1 MDIST
6 TVASLLERALPLPA
20 GDRKACLNERGAG
33 PTTSR
38 LRRLSGTIRVIR
50 KGDQVWTPRWFRPMK

>member
-6 TVASLLERALPLPA
+6 TIASLPERALPLSA

-33 PTTSR
+33 PAKSR
-38 LRRLSGTIRVIR
+38 LRRFSGTIRVIR
-50 KGDQVWTPRWFRPMK
+50 KGNQARTPRWPRPMK

>member
-6 TVASLLERALPLPA
+6 TVASLPERALPLPA

-33 PTTSR
+33 PAKSR

-50 KGDQVWTPRWFRPMK
+50 KGDQV